1 MPTTKLS
8 KIKFKEIEF
17 DLDSFKN
24 KGYLTHNFHSFP
36 AKFVPQIPKIIIE
49 KLSIP
54 GSVVMDPFCG
64 SGTTLVEA
72 KLSGRH
78 SIGIDINPISLLIS
92 KAKTTVLTNSQFLKI
107 DKILEKIQKDFK
119 ECEIKNPKKYITIP
133 VIYNLDLWFQKNV
146 QIELGIIKKNIDA
159 EKDTKIRNFLLTG
172 FSAIIN
178 PMSNQ
183 ISDTKY
189 ASIDKNIATKDTIT
203 KFVMKIIGMKQRLNE
218 FSKLAQDVSCKIH
231 NCSTVSIK
239 PVNDEQVDL
248 IVTSPPYANTYDY
261 YLYHRHRMEW
271 LECYSKQTQSLEIGS
286 RNKHSDDN
294 LGIQSYLDSMEESM
308 KEFHRVLKDN
318 SFLCMVIGDS
328 IKDKKLIKMDTEF
341 MKLGKNIGFKTKQCF
356 SYDIGKYS
364 TYFRWAEKVP
374 DKKGHIIIFQK

>member
-1 MPTTKLS
+1 LSTTKLS
-8 KIKFKEIEF
+8 KLKFKEIEF
-17 DLDSFKN
+17 DLDSYKK

-36 AKFVPQIPKIIIE
+36 AKFVPQIPKIVIDT
-49 KLSIP
+49 LSTP
-54 GSVVMDPFCG
+54 GSTVMDPFCG

-72 KLSGRH
+72 KLAGRH
-78 SIGIDINPISLLIS
+78 SIGMDINPISLLIS
-92 KAKTTVLTNSQFLKI
+92 KAKTTVLTKSQFLKI

-119 ECEIKNPKKYITIP
+119 EYDEKNPKKYITIP
-133 VIYNLDLWFQKNV
+133 EVYNLDLWFQKNV

-159 EKDTKIRNFLLTG
+159 EKNIKVRNFLLTG

-178 PMSNQ
+178 PVSNQ

-189 ASIDKNIATKDTIT
+189 ASTDKNIATNDTIA
-203 KFVMKIIGMKQRLNE
+203 KFVTKIIGMKKRLNE
-218 FSKLAQDVSCKIH
+218 FSKLAQNVSCNIYD
-231 NCSTVSIK
+231 CSSLSIK
-239 PVNDEQVDL
+239 PVNDTEVDL

-294 LGIQSYLDSMEESM
+294 LGIQSYLDSMEGSM

-356 SYDIGKYS
+356 SYNIGKYS
-364 TYFRWAEKVP
+364 SYFRWAEKVP

>member
-1 MPTTKLS
+1 MSTTKLS
-8 KIKFKEIEF
+8 KVKFKKIKF
-17 DLDSFKN
+17 DLDSYKN

-36 AKFVPQIPKIIIE
+36 AKFVPQIPQIIINT
-49 KLSIP
+49 LSTP
-54 GSVVMDPFCG
+54 GSTVMDPFSG

-72 KLSGRH
+72 KLAGRH

-92 KAKTTVLTNSQFLKI
+92 KTKTTVLSNAQFLKI

-119 ECEIKNPKKYITIP
+119 EYDEKNSKKYVTIP
-133 VIYNLDLWFQKNV
+133 EIYNLDLWFQKNV

-159 EKDTKIRNFLLTG
+159 EKNIKVRNFLLTG

-178 PMSNQ
+178 PVSNQ

-189 ASIDKNIATKDTIT
+189 ASTNKNISTNDTIT
-203 KFVMKIIGMKQRLNE
+203 KFVTKILGMKKRLIE
-218 FSKLAQDVSCKIH
+218 FSNLAQNVSCKIYD
-231 NCSTVSIK
+231 CSTLSIK
-239 PVNDEQVDL
+239 PVKDEQVDL

-271 LECYSKQTQSLEIGS
+271 LECYSKQPQLLEIGS

-308 KEFHRVLKDN
+308 KEFYRVLKDD

-328 IKDKKLIKMDTEF
+328 IKDKKLIQMDKNF
-341 MKLGKNIGFKTKQCF
+341 KKLGKNIGFKTKQCF

-374 DKKGHIIIFQK
+374 EKKGHIIIFQK

>member
-1 MPTTKLS
+1 MSTTKLS
-8 KIKFKEIEF
+8 KLKFQEIEF
-17 DLDSFKN
+17 DLDSYKN
-24 KGYLTHNFHSFP
+24 KGYVTHNFHSFP
-36 AKFVPQIPKIIIE
+36 AKFVPQIPKILIN
-49 KLSIP
+49 KLSTP
-54 GSVVMDPFCG
+54 GSIVMDPFSG

-72 KLSGRH
+72 KLAGRH
-78 SIGIDINPISLLIS
+78 SIGLDINPISLLIS
-92 KAKTTVLTNSQFLKI
+92 KTKTTVLTNAEFLKI
-107 DKILEKIQKDFK
+107 DKILEKIQKDFNVCDI
-119 ECEIKNPKKYITIP
+119 ENPKNYVTIP
-133 VIYNLDLWFQKNV
+133 EIYNLDLWFQKNV

-178 PMSNQ
+178 PVSNQ

-189 ASIDKNIATKDTIT
+189 ASINKNIATKNTIT
-203 KFVMKIIGMKQRLNE
+203 KFVAKIIGMKQRLNE
-218 FSKLAQDVSCKIH
+218 FSKLAKDVSCKIYD
-231 NCSTVSIK
+231 CSTLSIK

-271 LECYSKQTQSLEIGS
+271 LECYSKRPQSLEIGS

-294 LGIQSYLDSMEESM
+294 LGIQSYLDSMERSM
-308 KEFHRVLKDN
+308 NEFHRVLKDD

-356 SYDIGKYS
+356 SYDIRKYS
-364 TYFRWAEKVP
+364 TYFRWAEKIP

>member
-1 MPTTKLS
+1 LSTTKLS

-36 AKFVPQIPKIIIE
+36 AKFVPQIPRIVIE

-72 KLSGRH
+72 KLTGRH
-78 SIGIDINPISLLIS
+78 SIGIDINPISLVVS
-92 KAKTTVLTNSQFLKI
+92 KAKTTIITNSQFLKI

-119 ECEIKNPKKYITIP
+119 EYEIKNSEKYITIP

-146 QIELGIIKKNIDA
+146 QIELGIIKKNVDA
-159 EKDTKIRNFLLTG
+159 EKNTNIRNFLLTG

-178 PMSNQ
+178 QVSNQ

-189 ASIDKNIATKDTIT
+189 ASIDKNIQTNDTIN
-203 KFVMKIIGMKQRLNE
+203 KFVTKILGMKQRLIE

-231 NCSTVSIK
+231 NCSTLSIK

-248 IVTSPPYANTYDY
+248 MVTSPPYANTYDY